1 MQNKAKDTRKEFKGH
16 TTNLLCKQ
24 LVCDFSIEEGRP
36 THDFFSLTFF
46 FPHQFCNVAEVA
58 HGQLKQI

>member
-24 LVCDFSIEEGRP
+24 LVCDFSIEEGP
-36 THDFFSLTFF
+36 TRDFFSLTFF
-46 FPHQFCNVAEVA
+46 FPTNFVM
-58 HGQLKQI
+58 